1 MKHIIYLLLI
11 FFSFS
16 THSQTEP
23 GKNQSQLISPKELE
37 MIEIEVTQKLKSN
50 QLDHSKKFLIYMLA
64 GRELYQYRFYDKAKK
79 YYQSALQLD
88 VPDNKSE
95 SYINLMAISLVEGNN
110 EELKKTY
117 EEAKKYY
124 SQNASYK
131 GKDITYYLKTIE
143 SYLTGKGTVEG
154 YYGQF
159 TEETNLIN
167 LIKNKE
173 YLKALVSLNP
183 KSLKKSQN
191 NFNIIVYDALNVSV
205 NKKKVKELYCSD
217 DLKKYPKAY
226 TYSTLICGLLTDYI
240 SKSFFDEKRLKRART
255 YFTEENQDKKYLLD
269 MVEELR

>member
-110 EELKKTY
+110 EELKNEVIQELPKP
-117 EEAKKYY
+117 K
-124 SQNASYK
+124 
-131 GKDITYYLKTIE
+131 
-143 SYLTGKGTVEG
+143 
-154 YYGQF
+154 
-159 TEETNLIN
+159 
-167 LIKNKE
+167 
-173 YLKALVSLNP
+173 P
-183 KSLKKSQN
+183 KSESTQKLIDLYDKMDGILYADIKGDMFLVIAIISKEEGQKLSDRILGELKK
-191 NFNIIVYDALNVSV
+191 IDADIKTVIVYD
-205 NKKKVKELYCSD
+205 D
-217 DLKKYPKAY
+217 KYN
-226 TYSTLICGLLTDYI
+226 IQG
-240 SKSFFDEKRLKRART
+240 KSEK
-255 YFTEENQDKKYLLD
+255 
-269 MVEELR
+269 